1 MKELPPPEP
10 PQGSP
15 PGSSP
20 GPSPALRGNSSAGS
34 APPPPPQRSRLLW
47 RLGIAGGLSAAAV
60 VGLGLAADRIA
71 AGLYAHWRP
80 RLERQIGRVMGR
92 PLQLG
97 PYRGLGPEGLRVG
110 PSRFLPG
117 AIDGSSLSVEGL
129 TLNTDPLAAWRTR
142 TLPLDLS
149 FQGARADL
157 HRNARGQVWVLGKL
171 PPGKPPR
178 LDLRFQLLEPGQ
190 LRLWG
195 FGQGSGALPLTARGQ
210 VRLQTHQQQ
219 LDLRLRLEQPGLRGA
234 LLVSGDGN
242 WRRHQLQALLQAR
255 RFPLAAVQS
264 LLRGGRLAGGRI
276 EGLADGRVQL
286 ALAPGRASC
295 SGSLDLR
302 QLGWRRGGSAAGAP
316 PLTIERAP
324 LRCQG
329 QELLLGSSDWRY
341 GNWRG
346 QIAGRL
352 AADRRLAASLEAIP
366 PASDQRDAVP
376 LLAQLQGQWQRGGLR
391 VERLVLRRRQAV
403 LSARGWIGRQLE
415 LDSRWRVQPAELP
428 RAGRLPT
435 WLTRQPLSGELLV
448 GGTLGAPRLQLRT
461 GQADHPLLGP
471 WRSSWRW
478 QNGLLELLRFESRH
492 LQARA
497 ELPLA
502 PGGGGLVIGPL
513 QARLNL
519 RDYPLARLNPV
530 LGSRLQGQLDGRG
543 RIAGPLGGLQPDL
556 ELRVHRPGA
565 GPLLLRET
573 WQGRLWAGNHLDLV
587 ALAPARP
594 GHLQVHL
601 NRRWQPVWMRL
612 QRSGGRLELAGSP
625 RRYTWQARDLPLEGL
640 ALAPSAHLG
649 FRPIDGELSGS
660 GRLEL
665 QPLAIDGRVSVQRPQ
680 FLGFGGRLVALR
692 GTYAERSYRLQ
703 GRLEPLPGGLVSGT
717 ASGRWHGPFQ
727 ASLRGSDLNTGLFR
741 QLRALWPQWRGRPLL
756 ARGQASDLAGLAI
769 DTLGGSLQ
777 DQLTALR
784 EAQDKLLERDVIAAR
799 ASRAERLAQLQ
810 VRLDA
815 DLDLSGPDLSR
826 IKADLVASGHLW
838 LAAGDRDRMLAR
850 DPFELRVSGPI
861 SFGSGEFSLSGLPL
875 SLLTLLTPVPP
886 GLRGRLEASGR
897 YRLGKGG
904 PGLVMEL
911 ALRDGAFGQRGL
923 TLERGRLILDARE
936 LSLDLALRA
945 DGAFNSV
952 DLAGRIPLER
962 RRSGLELRLA
972 SRGDGLHFL
981 TDITG
986 EAFAWKRGSTDLQ
999 LLVRGSLA
1007 EPIANGFLRLRQG
1020 EAKFIGQNLRQIEA
1034 TVLFDFEQMIVQD
1047 LHARVGR
1054 RGTISG
1060 EGRLALVHP
1069 SALAPPLAVKLVNV
1083 PFSVPRVTAVS
1094 NGRLELNGSLTAP
1107 QLTGD
1112 LQISQGSIN
1121 ATPAEVGTSTARPG
1135 SDQAV
1140 QPTSVSRLIE
1150 QKWDFQKPLV
1160 LLGPEVES
1168 RTGES
1173 LRQAIPRFPYLTFDN
1188 LRLRFGPELR
1198 VVMANVANFTTAGSL
1213 RINGRLDPSLRA
1225 SGVVRLLGGRLNLF
1239 TTSFSLD
1246 PDTPNVAIF
1255 TPSMGLVPYLDIAL
1269 RTRISDSLNV
1279 IAPTGIGASGLAGG
1293 VSQAEIQSQGGFSS
1307 LSQLNLI
1314 LVTVSVSG
1322 PADRIAETLR
1332 LSSSPPLPQ
1341 ERLVALIGG
1350 NSLAGLS
1357 GGGAGTALATVLGQS
1372 LLSPLLTSLSDAFGQ
1387 RVSIAFYPTYVNPAI
1402 STASERTSRRVP
1414 PQLVLGAEI
1423 GYDLSNRFNAS
1434 VLAAPNRSDI
1444 PPQLTLNYKAS
1455 ETLNLEGSIDTQG
1468 AWQTQL
1474 RLFLRF

>member
-10 PQGSP
+10 PQGSSP
-15 PGSSP
+15 ESGRGSSL
-20 GPSPALRGNSSAGS
+20 ASSKN
-34 APPPPPQRSRLLW
+34 SRLLW
-47 RLGIAGGLSAAAV
+47 RLAIAGGLGTAAV

-117 AIDGSSLSVEGL
+117 PIDGSSLSVEGV
-129 TLNTDPLAAWRTR
+129 TLNTDPLSAWRTR
-142 TLPLDLS
+142 TLPLELS

-171 PPGKPPR
+171 PPGKPLR

-195 FGQGSGALPLTARGQ
+195 FGQGSAALPLAVRGQ

-219 LDLRLRLEQPGLRGA
+219 LDLRLRLEQPGQRGA

-242 WRRHQLQALLQAR
+242 WRLRRLQALVQAR
-255 RFPLAAVQS
+255 RFPVAAVQS

-276 EGLADGRVQL
+276 EGLADGKLRL
-286 ALAPGRASC
+286 ALAPGQASC
-295 SGSLDLR
+295 AGNLDLR
-302 QLGWRRGGSAAGAP
+302 QLGWRRGGAATGAP
-316 PLTIERAP
+316 LLTIERAP

-329 QELLLGSSDWRY
+329 QELLLAGSDWRY
-341 GNWRG
+341 GPWRG
-346 QIAGRL
+346 RIAGRL
-352 AADRRLAASLEAIP
+352 AADRRLAASLDAIP
-366 PASDQRDAVP
+366 PAADQRDAVP
-376 LLAQLQGQWQRGGLR
+376 LRAQLQGQWQRGGLR
-391 VERLVLRRRQAV
+391 VERLELRRRQAV
-403 LSARGWIGRQLE
+403 LSARGWIGSGRLE
-415 LDSRWRVQPAELP
+415 LTSRWRLQPAELP
-428 RAGRLPT
+428 RAGRLPS
-435 WLTRQPLSGELLV
+435 WLTRQPLSGDLLV
-448 GGTLGAPRLQLRT
+448 GGTVGAPRLQLRT
-461 GQADHPLLGP
+461 GQADHPLLGA

-502 PGGGGLVIGPL
+502 AGRGGLVIGPL
-513 QARLNL
+513 QARLDL
-519 RDYPLARLNPV
+519 RDYPLSRLNPV

-543 RIAGPLGGLQPDL
+543 RLAGPLGGLQPDL
-556 ELRVHRPGA
+556 ELRVHQPGA

-594 GHLQVHL
+594 GHLQAHL
-601 NRRWQPVWMRL
+601 NSRWQPVWMRL
-612 QRSGGRLELAGSP
+612 QRSGGRLELSGSP
-625 RRYTWQARDLPLEGL
+625 RRYTWQAHDLPLQGL
-640 ALAPSAHLG
+640 AVAPSARWG
-649 FRPIDGELSGS
+649 FRPVDGELSGN
-660 GRLEL
+660 GWLEL
-665 QPLAIDGRVSVQRPQ
+665 QPLAMDGQVSLRRPQ

-692 GTYAERSYRLQ
+692 GNYADRSYRLQ
-703 GRLEPLPGGLVSGT
+703 GRLEPLPGGLVTGT
-717 ASGRWHGPFQ
+717 ATGRWHGPFQ

-741 QLRALWPQWRGRPLL
+741 QLRTLWPHWRGQPLL

-784 EAQDKLLERDVIAAR
+784 EAQEKLLDRDAIAAR
-799 ASRAERLAQLQ
+799 AIRAERLAQLQ

-815 DLDLSGPDLSR
+815 DLDLSGPDLR
-826 IKADLVASGHLW
+826 RVKADLVASGHLW

-850 DPFELRVSGPI
+850 DPFELRLNGPL
-861 SFGSGEFSLSGLPL
+861 SFGSGDFSLTGLPL

-911 ALRDGAFGQRGL
+911 ALRDGALGQRGL
-923 TLERGRLILDARE
+923 NLERGRLILDARA
-936 LSLDLALRA
+936 LTLDLALRA

-972 SRGDGLHFL
+972 SRDDGLHFL

-986 EAFAWKRGSTDLQ
+986 EAFAWKRGSADLQ

-1047 LHARVGR
+1047 LRARVGR

-1060 EGRLALVHP
+1060 EGRLALVRP
-1069 SALAPPLAVKLVNV
+1069 TAQAPALAVKLVNV

-1094 NGRLELNGSLTAP
+1094 NGRLELNGSLAAP
-1107 QLTGD
+1107 RLGGD

-1121 ATPAEVGTSTARPG
+1121 ATPAQVGTGKERPG

-1168 RTGES
+1168 STGES
-1173 LRQAIPRFPYLTFDN
+1173 LRQAIPLFPYLAFDN

-1198 VVMANVANFTTAGSL
+1198 VVMPNVANFTTAGSL
-1213 RINGRLDPSLRA
+1213 RISGRLDPSLRA

-1279 IAPTGIGASGLAGG
+1279 IAPTGIGNSGPAGG
-1293 VSQAEIQSQGGFSS
+1293 LSQAEIQSQGGFSS

-1322 PADRIAETLR
+1322 PADRMAETLR

-1387 RVSIAFYPTYVNPAI
+1387 RVSLAFYPTYVNPSI
-1402 STASERTSRRVP
+1402 STARERTSRRVP

-1423 GYDLSNRFNAS
+1423 GYDLSNRINAS

-1455 ETLNLEGSIDTQG
+1455 ETLNLEGAIDTQG